1 MNSAVAIRAGD
12 DRDRGFIL
20 DLGGRTVLDSISSLR
35 DAIPAMAQV
44 SFERLVEF
52 VYGQSHVILIA
63 EDAGKPAGFLLLL
76 DGMPDEVSLAPQA
89 FIAYMAVEPQA
100 RRKGIAAA
108 LLAEAE
114 RIARERKLPAIAM
127 MVTQE
132 NGTALRLYERAGFA
146 TERRLM
152 CKPL

>member
-1 MNSAVAIRAGD
+1 MNTATAIRVGD
-12 DRDRGFIL
+12 DRDRPFIL
-20 DLGGRTVLDSISSLR
+20 DLGARTVMDSVSSLR
-35 DAIPAMAQV
+35 DAIPAMAKV

-52 VYGQSHVILIA
+52 VYTQPHVILIA
-63 EDAGKPAGFLLLL
+63 EDGGTPQGFLLLL
-76 DGMPDEVSLAPQA
+76 DGLPDEVTLAPQA

-100 RRKGIAAA
+100 RGKGIGAA
-108 LLAEAE
+108 LLAETE

-127 MVTQE
+127 MVTEE
-132 NGTALRLYERAGFA
+132 NGSAVRLYERAGFS